1 MRILLSIF
9 LLFALKASLSQT
21 ISSENIVNSKKI
33 DKEIDIS
40 LKKQDTLEIRIDT
53 LNNNSHL
60 KIIKKVIVLNN
71 K

>member
-1 MRILLSIF
+1 M
-9 LLFALKASLSQT
+9 SQT